1 MSDEMRKVVAKAC
14 GAVAGL
20 LVAKQVRKSVEGTA
34 GTLLALLAAPVATAA
49 VTVAVDDFLATRER
63 GYA

>member
-20 LVAKQVRKSVEGTA
+20 LVAKQVRKAVEGTA
-34 GTLLALLAAPVATAA
+34 GTLLALLAASAATAA
-49 VTVAVDDFLATRER
+49 VTAAVDDFLARRER

>member
-1 MSDEMRKVVAKAC
+1 MSDEMRKVIAKAC

-49 VTVAVDDFLATRER
+49 VTVAVDDFLAKQER